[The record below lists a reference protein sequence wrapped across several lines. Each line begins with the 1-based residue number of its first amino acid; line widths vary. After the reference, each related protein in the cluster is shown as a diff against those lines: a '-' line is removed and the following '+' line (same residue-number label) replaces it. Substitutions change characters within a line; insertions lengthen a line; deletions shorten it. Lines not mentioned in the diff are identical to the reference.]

1 MCRYAGGVVVTA
13 AAPGLPQRVLLFGPP
28 YGQSIPHGAGGGTGG
43 YTRNMEVYEHHLTS
57 DEFEL
62 IPLFHTVRGQ
72 DKGLKA
78 RFAVRFV
85 IDFFRIVRAFL
96 RDRPDAVHCLARYHE
111 ALPREALLAVL
122 CRVFRKPFVYDI
134 KAPLFIDAY
143 RTRGRIYRFLA
154 DRIISSAAAVLAE
167 GAIYLPF
174 LKSQFGRDGIL
185 FPNFVPDAE
194 VPQTIVP
201 RLTGDPLRVLF
212 VGFCHPNK
220 GVIEVFDGCRQFA
233 IQGGAVQLT
242 IIGAETPEFI
252 AHTNSSSP
260 ITGFV
265 YRWLGRRPHNEV
277 RAALDTHDVF
287 CLPSKSEG
295 HSNAVNEAMMSGMV
309 VACSKVGL
317 LEPVVEERGGYF
329 IEDLS
334 ADGVAATL
342 ATIRRDPS
350 EARRRGR
357 FAQDKVRREYTA
369 NVARSRIT
377 RVYRDILRKSR
388 RK

>member
-1 MCRYAGGVVVTA
+1 MTA
-13 AAPGLPQRVLLFGPP
+13 VPPGRPLRVLLFGPP

-43 YTRNMEVYEHHLTS
+43 YTRNMEVYEHHLAS
-57 DEFEL
+57 EKFEL

-72 DKGLKA
+72 DRGLKA
-78 RFAVRFV
+78 RFPVRFA
-85 IDFFRIVRAFL
+85 IDLFRIVRAFL

-111 ALPREALLAVL
+111 ALPREALLTAL
-122 CRVFRKPFVYDI
+122 CQLFRKPLVYDI

-143 RTRGRIYRFLA
+143 RARGRVYRFLA

-167 GAIYLPF
+167 GALYLPF
-174 LKSQFGRDGIL
+174 LKSQFGREGVL

-194 VPQTIVP
+194 VPEAIVP

-220 GVIEVFDGCRQFA
+220 GVIEAFDGCRQLA
-233 IQGGAVQLT
+233 MQGVAVHLT
-242 IIGAETPEFI
+242 VIGAETPEFT
-252 AHTNSSSP
+252 AHVHGSP
-260 ITGFV
+260 PVAGFV
-265 YRWLGRRPHNEV
+265 CERLGRRPHEEV

-295 HSNAVNEAMMSGMV
+295 HSNAVTEAMMSGMV

-342 ATIRRDPS
+342 ATIHRDPS
-350 EARRRGR
+350 EACRRGR
-357 FAQDKVRREYTA
+357 FAHNKVRREYTA
-369 NVARSRIT
+369 SVARARIT
-377 RVYRDILRKSR
+377 RVYSDILRRNSR
-388 RK
+388 EAKHG